1 MLKQQIEGQI
11 KEALKGGDQV
21 RLSTLRFL
29 LASLQNEEIAKQKE
43 LTDEEV
49 VAVVQRQIKQH
60 RESVEAFQ
68 KGGRSDLEQK
78 ERAEI
83 EILNKFVPQQM
94 DVEEI
99 RKTVLEVIAQL
110 PENDQTNF
118 GKVMGT
124 VMARVKGKADGNAV
138 SKVVRE
144 TLQQETKA

>member
-1 MLKQQIEGQI
+1 MLKHQIEEQI
-11 KEALKGGDQV
+11 KESLKSGDQM

-29 LASLQNEEIAKQKE
+29 LASIQNEEIAKQKE

-49 VAVVQRQIKQH
+49 IAVVQKQIKQH
-60 RESVEAFQ
+60 HESVEAFQ
-68 KGGRSDLEQK
+68 KGGRGDLEQK

-94 DVEEI
+94 DEGEV

-110 PENDQTNF
+110 PESDQINF

-144 TLQQETKA
+144 TLSK